1 MLQAHSFLW
10 HYLWVAPNVF
20 LLFLSWLVW
29 KRGLLRQFPAFFVFA
44 VFSALAQLSVY
55 TADILP
61 NVSAENFWRVDWVC
75 LMVEGPLKFALVAE
89 IFARVFGPYASIA
102 RLGTISI
109 RSVGAVLVFTSAL
122 IAAYAPQSGS
132 FGIVSGAHQL
142 DQTIYLIETGLLLF
156 IFAFSYYFNL
166 LPGRQTFGIAL
177 GLSISACV
185 HLATWAI
192 MANSKIPN
200 SARYNLDFVNMSTY
214 HLSVLLWYYYLLVP
228 GKVRQVPIRD
238 LSANPLTGV
247 PSEADLDALNQE
259 MERLLHR

>member
-1 MLQAHSFLW
+1 M
-10 HYLWVAPNVF
+10 
-20 LLFLSWLVW
+20 W
-29 KRGLLRQFPAFFVFA
+29 KRGLQRQFPAFFVFA
-44 VFSALAQLSVY
+44 VFSAIAQLSVY

-61 NVSAENFWRVDWVC
+61 SVTAENFWRVDWVC
-75 LMVEGPLKFALVAE
+75 LIVEGPLKFALVAE

-109 RSVGAVLVFTSAL
+109 RTVGAVLVFTSAI
-122 IAAYAPQSGS
+122 IAAYAPQNGS

-156 IFAFSYYFNL
+156 IFVFSYYFNL

-177 GLSISACV
+177 GLSISATV

-192 MANSKIPN
+192 MANSKVPN
-200 SARYNLDFVNMSTY
+200 SVRYHLDFVNMGTY
-214 HLSVLLWYYYLLVP
+214 QLCVLVWYYYLLVP
-228 GKVRQVPIRD
+228 GNVRQDPLRD
-238 LSANPLTGV
+238 PSANPLIGV